1 MWRFLQ
7 YNENCINNQD
17 RQSQTENDERPGAEH
32 PNENDSKD
40 TETKLL
46 QFLMLWPKY
55 YQMVKLQKI

>member
-32 PNENDSKD
+32 PNKNDSKD

-46 QFLMLWPKY
+46 QFLM
-55 YQMVKLQKI
+55 

>member
-17 RQSQTENDERPGAEH
+17 RQSQTENDERSGVKH

-40 TETKLL
+40 KEIISCN
-46 QFLMLWPKY
+46 FLFSGQNITRW
-55 YQMVKLQKI
+55 